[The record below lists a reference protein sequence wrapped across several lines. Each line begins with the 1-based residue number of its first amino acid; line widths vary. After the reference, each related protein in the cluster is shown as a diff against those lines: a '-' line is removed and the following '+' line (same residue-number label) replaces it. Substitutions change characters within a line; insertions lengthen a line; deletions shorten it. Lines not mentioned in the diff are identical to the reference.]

1 LSVATTTKKR
11 EAEVQA
17 TNAVAARRPA
27 AVKAAPAKPP
37 AAKATKPMPTKA
49 AAVKAAPVK
58 ATPAKPTNGK
68 VAPKPAAK
76 ATTAKSVAK
85 VSPVKAP
92 TVKTYA
98 PKASAAKTPA
108 KPTAA
113 KPPATSRATIDGA
126 GESRAIEGLLE
137 KGRSEGFITHDQIL
151 EAVPQPEAHLAAIEE
166 LYAAAEEAGVE
177 VLDAD
182 NNPTLIADI
191 EEEIPEEGRP
201 GRAEGVEEDLEA
213 LAADLIGIDD
223 PVRMYLKE
231 IGKVALLTAEEEVVL
246 AKAIELGEQAV
257 EDPARALVN
266 LYTWVSVN
274 SEPKARSMAAMRAFD
289 LPKESARVTRD
300 AIDWW
305 IKKRRPIEAP
315 IVKLSKARRAPD
327 LDDQARERIMHAESL
342 LKLFGQDTG
351 EALKQT
357 VLFGHSYRFRP
368 LDHAGATELVE
379 LERWAR
385 ETAQEIVRAYIEDGN
400 DAAYLHE
407 LGYDPTIPPEV
418 PLEKRSGQ
426 LVEQSVDA
434 RKRLTEANLR
444 LVVSIAKKYIGRGMS
459 FLDLIQEG
467 NIGLIR
473 AVEKFDYEKGFKFS
487 TYATWWIR
495 QAITRAI
502 ADQARTIRIPV
513 HMVETI
519 NRLIRVSRTLLQ
531 ELGREPTVE
540 EIARRMSRDEI
551 VRELR
556 DKLQREPTEAE
567 VDEREAIGPQTVS
580 PEKVREIMKVS
591 QEPVS
596 LETPIGEEEDSHLGD
611 FIPDLASVAPADAAS
626 HQLLK
631 EQVEGVLD
639 SLTPRER
646 RVLQLRF
653 GLEDG
658 RSRTLEEV
666 GRDFNV
672 TRERIRQIEAKAL
685 RKLRHPSRSR
695 KLKDYLE

>member
-1 LSVATTTKKR
+1 MATTTAR
-11 EAEVQA
+11 TRLTAEKPNDG
-17 TNAVAARRPA
+17 TTS
-27 AVKAAPAKPP
+27 KAKAPAKASAEVP
-37 AAKATKPMPTKA
+37 AKAVPSTTATPKDA
-49 AAVKAAPVK
+49 GVVK
-58 ATPAKPTNGK
+58 ATASEQAGSKPKRTR
-68 VAPKPAAK
+68 
-76 ATTAKSVAK
+76 
-85 VSPVKAP
+85 KAP
-92 TVKTYA
+92 VA
-98 PKASAAKTPA
+98 
-108 KPTAA
+108 
-113 KPPATSRATIDGA
+113 GA
-126 GESRAIEGLLE
+126 GSAGDDGTVVDTAQAAVVADLLAR
-137 KGRSEGFITHDQIL
+137 GREEGFITHDQIL
-151 EAVPQPEAHLAAIEE
+151 QAIPHPEVQMGAVEE
-166 LYAAAEEAGVE
+166 LYAAAAEAGVE
-177 VLDAD
+177 VLDAA
-182 NNPTLIADI
+182 NQPTLLGMSD
-191 EEEIPEEGRP
+191 EEEEREAAAPKAAAKASAKTRQGQ
-201 GRAEGVEEDLEA
+201 EDLEA

-246 AKAIELGEQAV
+246 AKAIELGELAV

-266 LYTWVSVN
+266 LYTWVTLD

-289 LPKESARVTRD
+289 LPKEAPRVTRD
-300 AIDWW
+300 AVDWW
-305 IKKRRPIEAP
+305 VGRKRQTIEVP
-315 IVKLSKARRAPD
+315 SIKLSKARKAPS
-327 LDDQARERIMHAESL
+327 LDDEARTRLMEAESI
-342 LKLFGQDTG
+342 LKVLASDPAQG
-351 EALKQT
+351 LKDA
-357 VLFGHSYRFRP
+357 VLFGSTYRFRP
-368 LDHAGATELVE
+368 PIHAGAPELVE
-379 LERWAR
+379 LELWAR
-385 ETAQEIVRAYIEDGN
+385 ETAQRIVSEFITSGH
-400 DAAYLHE
+400 DAEYLLS
-407 LGYDPTIPPEV
+407 LGYDPTIPVDV
-418 PLEKRSGQ
+418 PLEKRTGR
-426 LVEQSVDA
+426 LVEQSTDA

-531 ELGREPTVE
+531 ELGREPNVE

-551 VRELR
+551 IRELR
-556 DKLQREPTEAE
+556 DKLQREPTEGE
-567 VDEREAIGPQTVS
+567 VDVRVAEGPQTVS

-639 SLTPRER
+639 SLTQRER

-666 GRDFNV
+666 GRDFQV

>member
-1 LSVATTTKKR
+1 VATTMKKR
-11 EAEVQA
+11 STS
-17 TNAVAARRPA
+17 TNGTTRPA
-27 AVKAAPAKPP
+27 PSSRSKEATAP
-37 AAKATKPMPTKA
+37 TEE
-49 AAVKAAPVK
+49 V
-58 ATPAKPTNGK
+58 ATPA
-68 VAPKPAAK
+68 
-76 ATTAKSVAK
+76 
-85 VSPVKAP
+85 
-92 TVKTYA
+92 
-98 PKASAAKTPA
+98 
-108 KPTAA
+108 
-113 KPPATSRATIDGA
+113 IDT
-126 GESRAIEGLLE
+126 LLE
-137 KGRSEGFITHDQIL
+137 KGRDEGFITHDQIL
-151 EAVPQPEAHLAAIEE
+151 EAVPQPEEHLGQIEE
-166 LYAAAEEAGVE
+166 LYATAEEAGVE
-177 VLDAD
+177 VLDD
-182 NNPTLIADI
+182 ENRPTFAEV
-191 EEEIPEEGRP
+191 EEEEAEPETRRP
-201 GRAEGVEEDLEA
+201 SGRANGKEREGEEDLDA

-246 AKAIELGEQAV
+246 AKAIELGELVV
-257 EDPARALVN
+257 EDPARALVG
-266 LYTWVSVN
+266 LFTWVTVG
-274 SEPKARSMAAMRAFD
+274 SEPKARAMAAMRAFD
-289 LPKESARVTRD
+289 LPRESARVTND
-300 AIDWW
+300 AVDWW
-305 IKKRRPIEAP
+305 VKRENPIPAP
-315 IVKLSKARRAPD
+315 EVRFAKARKAND
-327 LDDQARERIMHAESL
+327 LDDDARNRIMQAESI
-342 LKLFGQDTG
+342 LKLFETDPGQ
-351 EALKQT
+351 ALKDA
-357 VLFGHSYRFRP
+357 VLFGHTYRFRS
-368 LDHAGATELVE
+368 LDHAGAGELYD

-385 ETAQEIVRAYIEDGN
+385 ETAQEITRAYIEDGN
-400 DAAYLHE
+400 DAMYMKE
-407 LGYDPTIPPEV
+407 LGYDPTIPAEV
-418 PLEKRSGQ
+418 PLEQRTGR

-519 NRLIRVSRTLLQ
+519 NRLIRVQRTLLQ
-531 ELGREPTVE
+531 ELGREPTIE

-556 DKLQREPTEAE
+556 EKINTENTKKGLPPREPTEEE
-567 VDEREAIGPQTVS
+567 VDEREAQGPQAVS

>member
-1 LSVATTTKKR
+1 VASTTTKKR
-11 EAEVQA
+11 PADVEVPD
-17 TNAVAARRPA
+17 AA
-27 AVKAAPAKPP
+27 AKPR
-37 AAKATKPMPTKA
+37 
-49 AAVKAAPVK
+49 
-58 ATPAKPTNGK
+58 
-68 VAPKPAAK
+68 
-76 ATTAKSVAK
+76 
-85 VSPVKAP
+85 
-92 TVKTYA
+92 
-98 PKASAAKTPA
+98 AAKTATA
-108 KPTAA
+108 KTATSKTATSKTATTTATAA
-113 KPPATSRATIDGA
+113 KPSAAKSASATVPAAKPTGGTRTRTARGSSKKAAANGNGTAANGVGEEAIDT
-126 GESRAIEGLLE
+126 LLT
-137 KGRSEGFITHDQIL
+137 KGRDEGFITHDQIL
-151 EAVPQPEAHLAAIEE
+151 EAVPKPETNLGAIEE
-166 LYAAAEEAGVE
+166 LYATAEEEGVE
-177 VLDAD
+177 VLDAE
-182 NNPTLIADI
+182 NNPTFADV
-191 EEEIPEEGRP
+191 EEEEEDEEETTGTAKP
-201 GRAEGVEEDLEA
+201 QTAEEDLEA
-213 LAADLIGIDD
+213 LAADLVGIDD

-246 AKAIELGEQAV
+246 AKAIELGEQVV
-257 EDPARALVN
+257 EEPQRALVN
-266 LYTWVSVN
+266 LYTWVTVG
-274 SEPKARSMAAMRAFD
+274 SEPKARAMAAMRAFD
-289 LPKESARVTRD
+289 LPAQSPRVTSD
-300 AIDWW
+300 AVDWW
-305 IKKRRPIEAP
+305 VKRRNEIEAP
-315 IVKLSKARRAPD
+315 SVRFSKARKDPD
-327 LDDQARERIMHAESL
+327 LDDEARNRIMQAESI
-342 LKLFGQDTG
+342 LKLFGSDPGQ
-351 EALKQT
+351 ALKDAI
-357 VLFGHSYRFRP
+357 LFGHTYRFKP
-368 LDHAGATELVE
+368 LNHAGAPELFE

-385 ETAQEIVRAYIEDGN
+385 ESAMDMVKAYISDGN
-400 DAAYLHE
+400 DALYLQS
-407 LGYDPTIPPEV
+407 LGYDPTIPAETP
-418 PLEKRSGQ
+418 PEKRTGQ
-426 LVEQSVDA
+426 LIEQGIDA

-519 NRLIRVSRTLLQ
+519 NRLIRVQRTLLQ
-531 ELGREPTVE
+531 ELGREPTIE

-556 DKLQREPTEAE
+556 EKLQREPTESE
-567 VDEREAIGPQTVS
+567 VDVREEQGPQTVS

>member
-1 LSVATTTKKR
+1 VAKTTTKEPMK
-11 EAEVQA
+11 A
-17 TNAVAARRPA
+17 TAVVDAPKPARKAAIVVAAPKAVAKPAR
-27 AVKAAPAKPP
+27 KAAIVVDAPKAVAKP
-37 AAKATKPMPTKA
+37 ARKA
-49 AAVKAAPVK
+49 AAVVD
-58 ATPAKPTNGK
+58 
-68 VAPKPAAK
+68 
-76 ATTAKSVAK
+76 
-85 VSPVKAP
+85 
-92 TVKTYA
+92 A
-98 PKASAAKTPA
+98 PKAVA
-108 KPTAA
+108 KPARKAA
-113 KPPATSRATIDGA
+113 AVVEPPKAATKLPRGKSGA
-126 GESRAIEGLLE
+126 GAKSSADQSKGMGAALESLLA
-137 KGRSEGFITHDQIL
+137 KGRDEGFITHDQIL
-151 EAVPQPEAHLAAIEE
+151 QAMPQPEANPDAIEE
-166 LYAAAEEAGVE
+166 LYAAAEESGVE

-182 NNPTLIADI
+182 NNPTLIAEAGLDADEAAAVI
-191 EEEIPEEGRP
+191 KREGID
-201 GRAEGVEEDLEA
+201 EDLDA

-246 AKAIELGEQAV
+246 AKAIELGELAV

-266 LYTWVSVN
+266 LYTWVSSN

-300 AIDWW
+300 AVDWW
-305 IKKRRPIEAP
+305 LARKETVTPP
-315 IVKLSKARRAPD
+315 GVKFFKARRAPD
-327 LDDQARERIMHAESL
+327 LDDEARERIMRAESIM
-342 LKLFGQDTG
+342 KLIGEDPG
-351 EALKQT
+351 EALKQAI
-357 VLFGHSYRFRP
+357 LFGHTYRQRA
-368 LDHAGATELVE
+368 LDHAGADELVE

-418 PLEKRSGQ
+418 PLEKRAGR

-551 VRELR
+551 IRELR

-567 VDEREAIGPQTVS
+567 TDEREAAGPQTVS